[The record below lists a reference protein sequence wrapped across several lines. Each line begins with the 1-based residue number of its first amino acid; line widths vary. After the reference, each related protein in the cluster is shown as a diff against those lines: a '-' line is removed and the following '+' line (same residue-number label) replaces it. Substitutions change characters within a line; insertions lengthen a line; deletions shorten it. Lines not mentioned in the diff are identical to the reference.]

1 MTEGGAVQLHKLD
14 GTPVKGLVNGSHLN
28 PYQDKFNLVDW
39 RKKIPYEK
47 FCFDHMKWAT
57 ARRNKRCHKLL
68 VRHTERE
75 NVEEYFSSVRG
86 EMMAK
91 INNLLHRRKS
101 GEGWI

>member
-1 MTEGGAVQLHKLD
+1 MTEGGTVQLHKLD
-14 GTPVKGLVNGSHLN
+14 GTPFKGWVNGIHLN
-28 PYQDKFNLVDW
+28 PYQDSFDLVDW
-39 RKKIPYEK
+39 KKIPYEK

-68 VRHTERE
+68 VRHIERKS
-75 NVEEYFSSVRG
+75 VEESFSSVRG

-91 INNLLHRRKS
+91 INNLLHWRKS